1 MTKKFISL
9 VLSLALVI
17 GLLPTMGISVSAAGG
32 TTYLVDDFQN
42 YDVGV
47 YSSGDSPLKVGN
59 VSKWAINSSVK
70 VEVVN
75 MSDANG
81 NSTKALKYIN
91 QAGGSTNITN
101 NIYRLVA
108 QKDPGHSTAL
118 ADLKGNIF
126 VQEVD
131 MWFPSN
137 IENQDGTTD
146 IKRPYKASLGYG
158 AAIFSDKLYIG
169 GSTFSTGV
177 TIEDETWYNVKTT
190 FDFSE
195 YTADGDPI
203 TYTVYVNDEA
213 VYHKTYTSNYIKPS
227 KNMGYFIISSSK
239 RVSSVTDAS
248 GDFNDIYFIMDNLK
262 MYTNPDKTVAS
273 SVYSDAANVSTK
285 VSPVVNFTEKL
296 FDTTIHSD
304 GIISKDN
311 IEFYKTADS
320 SATVEIND
328 PVVSA
333 DDKSITIDPVGELEG
348 GIEYTVVVKNLKD
361 MYGRDIP
368 TATFNFT
375 TSEPSS
381 ISVSQP
387 VFTKENLF
395 AAGGASQTITA
406 LENGYI
412 KASAT
417 VSNSANTA
425 KDVMVL
431 SMVKEGED
439 IKYFQFDNITVPA
452 NGSAVFTGGFQIDN
466 ASTQKIETVVWDN
479 ITNKTP
485 LADKYAF
492 SASGYVKTDLDTLLG
507 E

>member
-1 MTKKFISL
+1 MTKKFVSL

-17 GLLPTMGISVSAAGG
+17 GLLPAMGISVSAAGG
-32 TTYLVDDFQN
+32 TTYLVDDFQS

-47 YSSGDSPLKVGN
+47 YSNAASPLKVDG
-59 VSKWAINSSVK
+59 VSKWAINTSVK
-70 VEVVN
+70 VEVFETIGI
-75 MSDANG
+75 DGKA
-81 NSTKALKYIN
+81 TKALKYIN
-91 QAGGSTNITN
+91 QAGGDSAISE

-108 QKDPGHSTAL
+108 QRSPENSLSTTGLSGHVW
-118 ADLKGNIF
+118 
-126 VQEVD
+126 VQE
-131 MWFPSN
+131 
-137 IENQDGTTD
+137 TD
-146 IKRPYKASLGYG
+146 IYLPENVTLSDGSIDVKRPYKATIGYG
-158 AAIFSDKLYIG
+158 AGIEGEYLYVYAKN
-169 GSTFSTGV
+169 TGKK
-177 TIEDETWYNVKTT
+177 IESGKWYNIKTA
-190 FDFSE
+190 FDFTD
-195 YTADGDPI
+195 YADDNKNLK
-203 TYTVYVNDEA
+203 YTVYVNDEPVA
-213 VYHKTYTSNYIKPS
+213 HGTTTSSKAGSAYLGYYII
-227 KNMGYFIISSSK
+227 GSSK
-239 RVSSVTDAS
+239 RVSSTTDAV
-248 GDFNDIYFIMDNLK
+248 GGFNDIYFAFDNLHA
-262 MYTNPDKTVAS
+262 YTDPDIVSVS
-273 SVYSDAANVSTK
+273 SVLSDASNVSTK

-333 DDKSITIDPVGELEG
+333 DDKSITIDPVGQLEG